1 MREAVPR
8 VVFDVG
14 LSQLASIAGSK
25 QIDCDWIAIWISFTL
40 IWHIARQWLALAL
53 ERAYATHIAIESY
66 MDMLCQ

>member
-25 QIDCDWIAIWISFTL
+25 QIDCDWIAIWISFLL
-40 IWHIARQWLALAL
+40 I
-53 ERAYATHIAIESY
+53 
-66 MDMLCQ
+66 